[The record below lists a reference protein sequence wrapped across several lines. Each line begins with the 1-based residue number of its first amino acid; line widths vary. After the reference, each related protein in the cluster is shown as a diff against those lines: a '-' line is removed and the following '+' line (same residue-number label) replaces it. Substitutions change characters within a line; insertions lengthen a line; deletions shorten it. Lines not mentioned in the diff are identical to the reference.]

1 MMKLENANIVE
12 KNLDQAN
19 IAKGELA
26 QEHAS
31 IRLIKVK
38 SIKPI
43 GRHDVYNM
51 EVDKYHNF
59 SVNGGIIVHN
69 CIDSIRYA
77 TERAAGW
84 TGNDYSRV
92 KMPLA
97 GVM

>member
-1 MMKLENANIVE
+1 MKLENASIAE
-12 KNLDQAN
+12 KNLYQAN

-77 TERAAGW
+77 TEQVAGW
-84 TGNDYSRV
+84 NGSRNIGGNI
-92 KMPLA
+92 PLA
-97 GVM
+97 GAM